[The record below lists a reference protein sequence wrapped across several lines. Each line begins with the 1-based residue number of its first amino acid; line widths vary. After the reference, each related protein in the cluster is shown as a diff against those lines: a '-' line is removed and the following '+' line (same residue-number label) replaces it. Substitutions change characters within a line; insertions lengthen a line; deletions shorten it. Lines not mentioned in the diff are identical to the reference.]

1 LIATTTSRALRSSL
15 SAALLSSLLL
25 TPALAAAQNPYEAE
39 QDELAAAVA
48 RTRGAAAYVPFLELW
63 RTFGDVPPARS
74 IATLERLSRDRRL
87 SAPLRAYVGAFL
99 ARAQLRAGD
108 EAASSRTIDE
118 LGYVRAFRVVGPFD
132 NEGERG
138 FTTVYDPERLRMEPA
153 DPDAHFEG
161 RERPV
166 SWRTYPDIG
175 HYGYV
180 SFDAVHRPDVHA
192 CSYAETFVTSERAQ
206 PLSLWLGAG
215 GAVAAW
221 WNGTEVLRDDNYR
234 QPDPDR
240 QVAMV
245 GAHAGLNRLLVKVC
259 VETST
264 WGFYARL
271 GDATG
276 GPARGLT
283 FSTDGDAA
291 QVHAGH
297 GVARLPNA
305 PVAPL
310 AALESAASGAS
321 PTAEALEN
329 LSRFL
334 VLTGADD
341 PDEDRAPEL
350 AERAATLGPTAERW
364 VLAATVASS
373 RGAASTAVDR
383 AVALDDAAAA
393 VLLARARLL
402 MTGPSPDAALAVL
415 DRIPTNSVE
424 AMEGAVLRSE
434 LLVALGLPASARSVI
449 DAAAARAPGSA
460 RWTAMR
466 ARAAEEAGARDEA
479 IARLEEAVAIR
490 FDDQSSRESLILD
503 AITRGETERALSGIE
518 AMLRLGND
526 HSRFYLRAAELYDAV
541 ERSDESMGAFR
552 TAMDLAPDDA
562 DVRVAYGRA
571 LLRAGQDEV
580 ALEVLREALALRPT
594 DVGTRELLEGMEPA
608 ERRDEAFAV
617 SSEELLSRVREESG
631 YPLRFLEQLTVNT
644 VFESG
649 LGSSYHQVATQIV
662 TEDGARSWRTYSI
675 VYDPDVQRVTVR
687 AARVYRNGRILEAN
701 DSFEQQLGEPWY
713 RIYYDTRAMV
723 VVFPDLEPGDV
734 VEVRYRIDDVAERN
748 QFDDYYGDMQFFAGD
763 APIARLDYVL
773 MTPTSRT
780 FYFNEPRLA
789 SLRHETRE
797 DGDLRI
803 DHFHAE
809 DLPAITTEPNA
820 PGMTEVAPYLHI
832 STYQS
837 WEDVGRWWWGLVH
850 DQLYA
855 DESLRRTVHTLVDGV
870 TDVRERVR
878 RIYHWVIENTRYVG
892 LEFGIHGF
900 LPYRVPQIVQRGFGD
915 CKDKASLIYTMLREA
930 GIDARMVLLRTRR
943 NGAINDLP
951 ASLSVFD
958 HAIAYVPE
966 LDLYLDGT
974 AEFSGIEDFPDMDQ
988 GVTVLVVG
996 PDASGEVH
1004 AELRRTPVLPP
1015 ERNHHERTLNI
1026 TLSADGSG
1034 RIRASETI
1042 RGSGAAWFRNTFQP
1056 TGTREQR
1063 LETWFRAVVPGTDVT
1078 ETHFSH
1084 LDDFDTPVSFTFEAT
1099 APTLAQR
1106 DADGLRIAASVL
1118 SDLTRAIA
1126 RTEHRS
1132 MTLDLGATESY
1143 VEDRTITL
1151 PAGFSVGDL
1160 PDGGEARSRYGT
1172 VVMRVTAEGR
1182 EVTAHTEL
1190 SIAVD
1195 TVPPAEYAA
1204 FRIWVTA
1211 ADAILRQRIT
1221 LSRGAR

>member
-1 LIATTTSRALRSSL
+1 MISTTTPLALRPL
-15 SAALLSSLLL
+15 TAAALLSLLL

-39 QDELAAAVA
+39 QDQLAAEVA

-63 RTFGDVPPARS
+63 RTFGDVPPART

-87 SAPLRAYVGAFL
+87 SAPLRAYVTAFL

-108 EAASSRTIDE
+108 EAASARTIEE
-118 LGYVRAFRVVGPFD
+118 LGYIRTFRVVGPFD

-138 FTTVYDPERLRMEPA
+138 FTTAYDPERLRMEPV
-153 DPDAHFEG
+153 DLDARFEG

-166 SWRTYPDIG
+166 GWRSYPDVG

-221 WNGTEVLRDDNYR
+221 WNGTEVLRDDAYR

-240 QVAMV
+240 HVAMV
-245 GAHAGLNRLLVKVC
+245 GAHAGINRLLIKVC

-271 GDATG
+271 GDASG

-283 FSTDGDAA
+283 FSTEGDASR
-291 QVHAGH
+291 VRAGH
-297 GVARLPNA
+297 GVPRLPSA

-310 AALESAASGAS
+310 AALEAAASGDS
-321 PTAEALEN
+321 PSADALEN
-329 LSRFL
+329 LARFL

-350 AERAATLGPTAERW
+350 AERAATAGPTAERW

-373 RGAASTAVDR
+373 RGAASIAVDR
-383 AVALDDAAAA
+383 AIALDADEPA

-415 DRIPTNSVE
+415 DRIPASSVE
-424 AMEGAVLRSE
+424 GMEAAVLRSE
-434 LLVALGLPASARSVI
+434 LLVALGLPASARAAI
-449 DAAAARAPGSA
+449 DAAAARAPGSS
-460 RWTAMR
+460 RWTSMR
-466 ARAAEEAGARDEA
+466 GRAAEEAGARDEA
-479 IARLEEAVAIR
+479 ITRLEEALAIR
-490 FDDQSSRESLILD
+490 FDDQSSRESIILD
-503 AITRGETERALSGIE
+503 AITRGETDRAMGHIE

-541 ERSDESMGAFR
+541 ERSDESMGAYR
-552 TAMDLAPDDA
+552 IAMDLAPEDA

-571 LLRAGQDEV
+571 LLRSDQGEV

-594 DVGTRELLEGMEPA
+594 DVATRELLEGMEPA

-631 YPLRFLEQLTVNT
+631 YPVRFLEQLTVNT
-644 VFESG
+644 VFPSG
-649 LGSSYHQVATQIV
+649 LGSSYHQIATQIV
-662 TEDGARSWRTYSI
+662 TEEGARSARTHSI

-780 FYFNEPRLA
+780 FYFNEPRLP

-797 DGDLRI
+797 EGELRI

-809 DLPAITTEPNA
+809 DLAAITTEPNA
-820 PGMTEVAPYLHI
+820 PGMTEIAPYLHV

-855 DESLRRTVHTLVDGV
+855 DESLRRTVRELIAGASDT
-870 TDVRERVR
+870 RERVR
-878 RIYHWVIENTRYVG
+878 RIYRWVIENTRYVG

-930 GIDARMVLLRTRR
+930 GIEARLVLLRTRR
-943 NGAINDLP
+943 NGALSDLP

-974 AEFSGIEDFPDMDQ
+974 AEFSGIEDFPEMDQ

-1015 ERNHHERTLNI
+1015 ERNHHARTLNV

-1034 RIRASETI
+1034 RIRAIETI
-1042 RGSGAAWFRNTFQP
+1042 RGNGAPWFRNTFQA
-1056 TGTREQR
+1056 TGTREER
-1063 LETWFRAVVPGTDVT
+1063 LETWFRSVMPGADVT
-1078 ETHFSH
+1078 ETRFDH
-1084 LDDFDTPVSFTFEAT
+1084 LDDFDTPVTFSFEA
-1099 APTLAQR
+1099 AVPSIAQR
-1106 DADGLRIAASVL
+1106 DADGLRIAGSVL
-1118 SDLTRAIA
+1118 SDLTRAVARLERRAIA
-1126 RTEHRS
+1126 
-1132 MTLDLGATESY
+1132 LNLGATESY

-1151 PAGFSVGDL
+1151 PAGFSVADL
-1160 PDGGEARSRYGT
+1160 PDGGEARSAYGH
-1172 VVMRVTAEGR
+1172 VLMRVSAEGR
-1182 EVTAHTEL
+1182 QVTAHTEL

-1195 TVPPAEYAA
+1195 TVPPDEYAA
-1204 FRIWVTA
+1204 FRAWVTA
-1211 ADAILRQRIT
+1211 ADAILRQRIV
-1221 LSRGAR
+1221 LAGGAR